1 MLNEENETE
10 PVSVGDEKKVSD
22 NIEQEDLSLGELLQ
36 QARKRKRMRLPS
48 IAKKLCIKEVYLDAL
63 ERGHYYAFPALVYG
77 IGFLRTYSAFLGLK
91 PDDMVDLFQKETN
104 DIKHEK
110 LKMPQATDPKVLP
123 SIKTIIKSLVALF
136 LLTVIWYLFEVIR
149 YEPLPEIPLP
159 QTEVLIEPEE
169 VIPEVPLTADEIQT
183 GSESE
188 LEKIAE
194 SSKKTPVVSEVK
206 KIDRKPIT
214 YGLKKVARVSFVAT
228 EDTWIEVRDVE
239 ADQVFIKQTLQAG
252 DRYNPDEDS
261 EGLVLKTTNA
271 GGLDVYVDGK
281 KIKTLGKRNQTK
293 ANVLMDADN
302 LLKD

>member
-1 MLNEENETE
+1 MANEQKETE
-10 PVSVGDEKKVSD
+10 PIPGADESQVLDSD
-22 NIEQEDLSLGELLQ
+22 VYKNLSLGEVLQ
-36 QARKRKRMRLPS
+36 QARKRKRMKLPS

-63 ERGHYYAFPALVYG
+63 ERGHYYDFPALVYG
-77 IGFLRTYSAFLGLK
+77 VGFLRTYSVFLGLN
-91 PDDMVDLFQKETN
+91 PDEAVALFHKETN

-123 SIKTIIKSLVALF
+123 SAKTIIKSLLALF
-136 LLTVIWYLFEVIR
+136 LLMVIWYLFEVIR
-149 YEPLPEIPLP
+149 YKPLPEIPLP
-159 QTEVLIEPEE
+159 KTEVSIEN
-169 VIPEVPLTADEIQT
+169 VDVSEVPLTADEIQT
-183 GSESE
+183 EKESIV
-188 LEKIAE
+188 EKTEE
-194 SSKKTPVVSEVK
+194 SPKATPVVSEVK
-206 KIDRKPIT
+206 KTDRKPIA

-228 EDTWIEVRDVE
+228 EETWIEVRDVE

-281 KIKTLGKRNQTK
+281 KIKTLGKKNQTK

>member
-1 MLNEENETE
+1 M
-10 PVSVGDEKKVSD
+10 
-22 NIEQEDLSLGELLQ
+22 
-36 QARKRKRMRLPS
+36 
-48 IAKKLCIKEVYLDAL
+48 
-63 ERGHYYAFPALVYG
+63 
-77 IGFLRTYSAFLGLK
+77 FLGLN
-91 PDDMVDLFQKETN
+91 PDETVALFQKETN
-104 DIKHEK
+104 DIKYEK

-123 SIKTIIKSLVALF
+123 SAKTIIKSLSALF

-159 QTEVLIEPEE
+159 RTEVLIETED
-169 VIPEVPLTADEIQT
+169 VVVEVPLTADEIQ
-183 GSESE
+183 SEE
-188 LEKIAE
+188 IDEIEKNVEAEVLEPA
-194 SSKKTPVVSEVK
+194 VSEVK
-206 KIDRKPIT
+206 KTDRKPIT

-228 EDTWIEVRDVE
+228 EETWIEVRDVE

-252 DRYNPDEDS
+252 DSYNPDEDP